1 MKEPMTLRELINRLE
16 VLSKKGR
23 NDNLPVHAVGYDEV
37 EMDVT
42 NAWINRFVGSVEEFE
57 FVEIELN

>member
-1 MKEPMTLRELINRLE
+1 MGLSSRLE
-16 VLSKKGR
+16 VLSKKGK

-57 FVEIELN
+57 FVEIELK

>member
-1 MKEPMTLRELINRLE
+1 MTLRELINRLE
-16 VLSKKGR
+16 VLSKKGK
-23 NDNLPVHAVGYDEV
+23 NDNLLVHAVGYDEV

-57 FVEIELN
+57 FVEIELK